1 MSPFFLSVTVV
12 NVVDS
17 ISVFTGVDVGVGVG
31 VVVVGLAVGVGVE
44 VEDVE
49 LEKIAKTFE
58 SAEIDG
64 TVGEFVAALYGK
76 KSRNCDYNMS
86 YK

>member
-1 MSPFFLSVTVV
+1 MEVE
-12 NVVDS
+12 
-17 ISVFTGVDVGVGVG
+17 

-49 LEKIAKTFE
+49 LEKIARTFV

-64 TVGEFVAALYGK
+64 TVGEFVTALYGK
-76 KSRNCDYNMS
+76 KSGKCD
-86 YK
+86 

>member
-17 ISVFTGVDVGVGVG
+17 ISVFTGVDVGVEVG

>member
-17 ISVFTGVDVGVGVG
+17 ISVFTGVDVGVG